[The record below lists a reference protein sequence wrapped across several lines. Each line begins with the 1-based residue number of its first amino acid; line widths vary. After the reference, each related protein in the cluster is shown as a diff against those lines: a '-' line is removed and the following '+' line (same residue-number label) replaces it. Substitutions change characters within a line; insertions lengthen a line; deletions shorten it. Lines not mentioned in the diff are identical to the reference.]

1 MKEHTASEVYKKI
14 QEAIDLMKARSE
26 DVGKEYSVLEA
37 RIEKIRLDSVTLDE
51 KLAKGYLSG
60 MDVEKEADLDKIQD
74 LTGLN
79 LSGIQD
85 KYLSERK
92 SVEKELRQLSSDRR
106 VLMKD
111 TFEKGEEDKYL
122 DDRIEIIKSIENNEG
137 YLYLHKEGFIAGK
150 HKRGFFWFKHRRLKA
165 LADETAKL
173 LGYSGFSEL
182 MYSQKGL
189 LEMRSSIPLL
199 VLYPEQTVGQLEIEV
214 DEINKR
220 YDKLSDR
227 VANYGERFTEY
238 VVEELTKQFS
248 NIKYKNLLTRL
259 EKYKSRNSSAISG
272 ILEKLISMEENSEMA
287 SEDMD
292 RLDKERSELSR
303 KIGEYT
309 SMLVEI
315 SHFKGSSKPIESRY
329 VDQLFETSAAYASE
343 MPRVDRMLD
352 EMLEQFPKEKL
363 DRAVARENPGA
374 SEYRITGQRVRFVS
388 KEADP
393 GLYERTRK
401 AGGKDGKW
409 TEVRRIR

>member
-1 MKEHTASEVYKKI
+1 MTERKASEVYRKI

-37 RIEKIRLDSVTLDE
+37 RIEKIRLDSVAFDE

-60 MDVEKEADLDKIQD
+60 MDVEKEADLEKIQD

-92 SVEKELRQLSSDRR
+92 GVERELRQLSSDRR
-106 VLMKD
+106 VLMKE
-111 TFEKGEEDKYL
+111 TFEKGEEDNYL
-122 DDRIEIIKSIENNEG
+122 DDRIETIKSIESNEG
-137 YLYLHKEGFIAGK
+137 YLYLHREGFIAGK
-150 HKRGFFWFKHRRLKA
+150 HRRGFFWFRHRRLKA
-165 LADETAKL
+165 LAEETAKL

-189 LEMRSSIPLL
+189 LEMRNSIPLL
-199 VLYPEQTVGQLEIEV
+199 VLFPEQTVSQLETEV
-214 DEINKR
+214 QEVNQR
-220 YDKLSDR
+220 YEKLSDR
-227 VANYGERFTEY
+227 VANYGERFSEY
-238 VVEELTKQFS
+238 VVEELTKQFG

-259 EKYKSRNSSAISG
+259 ERYKSKNTAAISG
-272 ILEKLISMEENSEMA
+272 ILERLISMEETSDMA
-287 SEDMD
+287 SEDIN

-309 SMLVEI
+309 NMLVEI
-315 SHFKGSSKPIESRY
+315 SHFKGSQKPIESRY
-329 VDQLFETSAAYASE
+329 VDQLFATGIAYASE

-352 EMLEQFPKEKL
+352 EMLEQYPKERIS
-363 DRAVARENPGA
+363 RAVATDFPSARA
-374 SEYRITGQRVRFVS
+374 YRVTSQKVTFIPKDQ
-388 KEADP
+388 DP
-393 GLYERTRK
+393 GLYEKVRQ

-409 TEVRRIR
+409 TRIK